1 MKFSCEKALLLAAIA
16 NVSRIIP
23 SRSSIAA
30 LEGILLETGD
40 RLCLTG
46 FNLEVGIRTELDVTV
61 ERKGSVVIGA
71 RLLGEIVRKLPD
83 EIVTVDL
90 RDKLV
95 VNIRCGQSVFDIA
108 SCLDGASY
116 PELPAVSEEEATALP
131 QSLLR
136 GMIHETI
143 FAVSDNENKIIH
155 TGSQFNWGDKKLVI
169 VSVDGYRLALRREP
183 AEGVGLQGSFVVPGA
198 ALREVERLLSDREN
212 ETVRLVLGGRH
223 ISFLMGDTVLVT
235 RLLEGEFLN
244 YRTAVPEDLPI
255 DVRLNIRDFTAGIE
269 RVSLLI
275 NEKIKN
281 PVKLLI
287 HPGRVDLSC
296 RTSLGSAADACE
308 AEVTGALPDAGFEI
322 GFNHRY
328 LLDALHVLPG
338 ETFRLKLLSPL
349 APCVLAPD
357 EGDAYFY
364 MVLPVRLR
372 AD

>member
-1 MKFSCEKALLLAAIA
+1 MKFSCEKALLLAAIS
-16 NVSRIIP
+16 NVSRIVP

-30 LEGILLETGD
+30 LEGILLEVGD
-40 RLCLTG
+40 QLRLTG
-46 FNLEVGIRTELDVTV
+46 YNLEVGIRAELNVNV
-61 ERKGSVVIGA
+61 ERTGSVVIGA
-71 RLLGEIVRKLPD
+71 RLLSEIVRKLPD
-83 EIVTVDL
+83 DVVTFDL

-95 VNIRCGQSVFDIA
+95 MNIRCGQSVFDIA

-116 PELPAVSEEEATALP
+116 PELPTVSEEQAAALP
-131 QSLLR
+131 QALLR

-143 FAVSDNENKIIH
+143 FAVSENENKIIH
-155 TGSQFNWGDKKLVI
+155 TGSQFNWGDGKLIV
-169 VSVDGYRLALRREP
+169 VSVDGYRLALRRETT
-183 AEGVGLQGSFVVPGA
+183 EGGFLGSFVVPGA
-198 ALREVERLLSDREN
+198 ALREVERLLSDKES
-212 ETVRLVLGGRH
+212 ETVKLVLGGRH
-223 ISFLMGDTVLVT
+223 ISFLLGDTVLVT

-244 YRTAVPEDLPI
+244 YRTAMPESLPI
-255 DVRLNIRDFTAGIE
+255 DVRLNIRAFTAGIE

-281 PVKLLI
+281 PVRLLVR
-287 HPGRVDLSC
+287 PDGVDLSC
-296 RTSLGSAADACE
+296 RTSLGFAADACE
-308 AEVTGALPDAGFEI
+308 AEVTGALPSAGFEV

-338 ETFRLKLLSPL
+338 ENFRLKLLSPL
-349 APCVLAPD
+349 APCVLMPD

>member
-1 MKFSCEKALLLAAIA
+1 MKFSCEKALLLAAISH
-16 NVSRIIP
+16 VSRIIP

-30 LEGILLETGD
+30 LEGILIETND
-40 RLCLTG
+40 RLRLTG
-46 FNLEVGIRTELDVTV
+46 FNLEVGIRTELDVDV
-61 ERKGSVVIGA
+61 ERTGSVVVGA

-83 EIVTVDL
+83 ETVTFEM

-95 VNIRCGQSVFDIA
+95 MNIRCGQSVFDIA
-108 SCLDGASY
+108 SCLDGVSY
-116 PELPAVSEEEATALP
+116 PELPEVSEEQATMLP
-131 QSLLR
+131 QALLR

-155 TGSQFNWGDKKLVI
+155 TGSQFNWGEGKLVI
-169 VSVDGYRLALRREP
+169 VSVDGYRLALRREST
-183 AEGVGLQGSFVVPGA
+183 EGAGFSGSFVVPGV
-198 ALREVERLLSDREN
+198 ALREIERLLSDKED
-212 ETVRLVLGGRH
+212 ETVKLVLGGRH
-223 ISFLMGDTVLVT
+223 ISFFMGDTVLVT
-235 RLLEGEFLN
+235 RLLEGDFLN
-244 YRTAVPEDLPI
+244 YRTAMPASLPV

-281 PVKLLI
+281 PVRLLVR
-287 HPGRVDLSC
+287 PGGVDLSC
-296 RTSLGSAADACE
+296 RTSLGFAADACE
-308 AEVTGALPDAGFEI
+308 AEVTGELPEAGIEI

-338 ETFRLKLLSPL
+338 ESFRLKLLSPL
-349 APCVLAPD
+349 APCVLMPD